1 MLCEPYSYY
10 SSAFGCPKMVSEV
23 ISENLISKNFLGEHA
38 PRPLVLHAYAHMHAH
53 IHVTPFWKSWL
64 QAWLVYQ
71 YLTHHSQRLFW
82 CPLPAEFVSYV
93 YWFVCIDACL
103 QVHNCWKSS
112 MHLNISKTQ
121 YFSVQ
126 PYVYILWTYAT
137 CGTFGLGW
145 PKQVIHGMIMMLA
158 QSVGIG
164 NSSLMHLRFPLLNA
178 VYMLYLLAILLQ
190 AISWASNW
198 WLQQ

>member
-1 MLCEPYSYY
+1 MRQCL
-10 SSAFGCPKMVSEV
+10 F
-23 ISENLISKNFLGEHA
+23 KNRCL
-38 PRPLVLHAYAHMHAH
+38 
-53 IHVTPFWKSWL
+53 W
-64 QAWLVYQ
+64 AWLVYQ

-93 YWFVCIDACL
+93 YWFVCINAYLPQGSQLLKIHLCIKDKCNTFL
-103 QVHNCWKSS
+103 SS
-112 MHLNISKTQ
+112 H
-121 YFSVQ
+121 VC
-126 PYVYILWTYAT
+126 VYILWTHAT
-137 CGTFGLGW
+137 CGTFGLSW

-164 NSSLMHLRFPLLNA
+164 NSSVMHLRFPLLNA

-190 AISWASNW
+190 AISWALNW